1 MKRFAL
7 LGENI
12 KHTQI
17 KRVHAELGDHEYVL
31 IEIEKPEE
39 MKTYFDDDRFDG
51 FNIMHPYRNAV
62 IAYLDELSE
71 EAERSYTAEVSSAF
85 RRTVDKTFKSLAV
98 IDKMR

>member
-7 LGENI
+7 LGDNI

-39 MKTYFDDDRFDG
+39 MKTYFDDGRFDG

-71 EAERSYTAEVSSAF
+71 EAERTQTE
-85 RRTVDKTFKSLAV
+85 RL
-98 IDKMR
+98 